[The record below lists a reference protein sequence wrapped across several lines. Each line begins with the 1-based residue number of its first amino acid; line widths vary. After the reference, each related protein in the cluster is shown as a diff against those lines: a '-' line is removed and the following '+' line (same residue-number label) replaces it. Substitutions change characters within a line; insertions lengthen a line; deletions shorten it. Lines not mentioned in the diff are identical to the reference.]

1 MTQFIEMD
9 DIRQTFVVL
18 KNEII
23 KTLRAKKALLYI
35 ILVFGVLA
43 LQTALPYLVGEGLK
57 GEAASIFGQYISY
70 VQLLV
75 VLTATLFG
83 SYTIVSEFEERT
95 ALVMFT
101 RPIKKSSIF
110 FGKFL
115 SCYIVGA
122 VIMVA
127 YYLISAAIAF
137 AVTGDF
143 VSSIGKSLAVML
155 GYLLACTGV
164 SMLISSF
171 FKKGGTCAV
180 MTFITILLFISIISG
195 VLTLNNI
202 DPWFMMDQAGNAIT
216 NCIPEYV
223 DSTNASLSSAGA
235 SMGIDL
241 GSVQVANWAK
251 STGVLIAWG
260 IITLAISFIK
270 FIKKEF

>member
-1 MTQFIEMD
+1 MSQFIEKD
-9 DIRQTFVVL
+9 DFRQTFVVA

-23 KTLRAKKALLYI
+23 KTMRAKKALLYL
-35 ILVFGVLA
+35 ILVFAVLA
-43 LQTALPYLVGEGLK
+43 LQTILPYVVGDGLS
-57 GEAASIFGQYISY
+57 GTAGALFGQYVGY
-70 VQLLV
+70 VSLITILA
-75 VLTATLFG
+75 ATLFG

-95 ALVMFT
+95 ALVLFT

-115 SCYIVGA
+115 SCYAIGAIVIG
-122 VIMVA
+122 V
-127 YYLISAAIAF
+127 YYLISEIIVF

-143 VSSIGKSLAVML
+143 VSSTGKSFAVTL

-180 MTFITILLFISIISG
+180 MTFITILLFISIITS
-195 VLTLNNI
+195 VI
-202 DPWFMMDQAGNAIT
+202 SISVDPWFMMDQASSGIT

-223 DSTNASLSSAGA
+223 DATNSTLSEIGSV
-235 SMGIDL
+235 MGVDL
-241 GSVQVANWAK
+241 GSVTVADWAK
-251 STGVLIAWG
+251 DTGVLIVWG
-260 IITLAISFIK
+260 VVTLAIAFVK